1 VKYKESPPLD
11 STDSDSNNESSLEN
25 SSSESGAEDDLIS
38 PSIDHKSSEIEP
50 YFGLQGNL
58 SLQFG
63 GLTQGNRNDFLE
75 IKTRQ
80 SALLNSQK
88 RGETKRLCSRRISK
102 RMSQMTLESEDD
114 LRRRLRALSFE
125 QPVRPRNVKF
135 KTPPKS
141 PITIPRSPS
150 PQYTPPK
157 TPTSP
162 QNSPNLNSSPGQG
175 SSLGQARSSVFD
187 FRQGQPRRTM
197 SARRRF

>member
-1 VKYKESPPLD
+1 
-11 STDSDSNNESSLEN
+11 LEN
-25 SSSESGAEDDLIS
+25 SSSESIENDDRIS
-38 PSIDHKSSEIEP
+38 SGIDHKNVKTET
-50 YFGLQGNL
+50 YFGLQ
-58 SLQFG
+58 
-63 GLTQGNRNDFLE
+63 E

-80 SALLNSQK
+80 STLMNSQDH
-88 RGETKRLCSRRISK
+88 GETKRLCSHRISQ
-102 RMSQMTLESEDD
+102 RMSQMTLESEND

-125 QPVRPRNVKF
+125 QPVRPRNVRF

-141 PITIPRSPS
+141 PLTIPRSQTS
-150 PQYTPPK
+150 PCTPDSPK

-162 QNSPNLNSSPGQG
+162 QNSPNLSSSPTQG